1 MRKFLTL
8 LILLVTL
15 SGTAAYAQ
23 QMSDKEVIE
32 YLKQAQAAGKT
43 QRQMTTE
50 LMRRGVTRQ
59 QVERIR
65 DQYLKEQADKQNQTI
80 SAPNDTIRRTRT
92 DVQETGEVI
101 NERTTPMPV
110 ATPTIPIFGHNLF
123 TNANLSFE
131 PNANLATPTN
141 YVLGPGDEVII
152 DVWGASEN
160 TIRQTIS
167 PDGNIQISGLGPI
180 SLSGMTIQAADR
192 FLRNELSKIY
202 SGPDTQVKLT
212 LGNIRSIQIN
222 IMGEVT
228 VPGTYTLSAFSSV
241 FHALYRAGGVNDIGS
256 LRSIKVVRNGRTIA
270 DLDVYSFIMKGK
282 MNDDVR
288 LLEGDVIIVEPYKSL
303 VSIEGKVKRPMYYE
317 LKSDETFKT
326 LLDYAGGFTGD
337 AYKQSVRLIRK
348 TGREHQ
354 IFNIDEVD
362 YSVFRMEDGDE
373 ISVDSVLNRY
383 ENRIEIRGA
392 VFREGI
398 YQLDGQTNTVK
409 ALIKKADGL
418 RENAFLN
425 RAILTREKDNLD
437 HEIISIDLNALL
449 NGSVPDIP
457 LKKNDVLYIP
467 SIQGLK
473 EMETVTIHGEVN
485 IPGTYAYAENMTV
498 EDLIIVSGGL
508 LEDAS
513 TVKVDITRR
522 IKDPS
527 STLYSKEVGKTYT
540 IDITDNFKVGDETF
554 HLEPYDEVYIRKSP
568 AYRAQQNVT
577 IGGEVLFGGN
587 YALQSKNERISS
599 LIQRSGGLTPEAYI
613 KGARLIRTRTEE
625 EKMREMDMLK
635 MARRAT
641 GNDSIDVS
649 ILNVSNTYP
658 VGIDLEQALRNPNSD
673 YDLVLRDGD
682 VVYIPEYIN
691 TIKISGAVM
700 YPNTVLYQKDENLKY
715 YINQAGGFGSNA
727 RKHKVYVVNLNGK
740 ASKLRL
746 HSRKQIEPGSEIIVP
761 EKDKSNR
768 ASLPEMIS
776 IGTMTASM
784 AAVIA
789 SIIRLFK

>member
-8 LILLVTL
+8 FILLMTL
-15 SGTAAYAQ
+15 SGTGAYAQ

-32 YLKQAQAAGKT
+32 YLKQAQASGKT
-43 QRQMTTE
+43 QQEMTTE

-65 DQYLKEQADKQNQTI
+65 NQYLKEQAENQNQFQNI
-80 SAPNDTIRRTRT
+80 NDTIQNRTRA
-92 DVQETGEVI
+92 
-101 NERTTPMPV
+101 TTENITEHI
-110 ATPTIPIFGHNLF
+110 ATSSAIKIFGHNLF
-123 TNANLSFE
+123 TNANLTFE

-141 YVLGPGDEVII
+141 YILGPGDEVII

-167 PDGNIQISGLGPI
+167 PDGNIQISGLGPVF
-180 SLSGMTIQAADR
+180 LSGMTIQSANR
-192 FLRNELSKIY
+192 LLRNELSKIY

-222 IMGEVT
+222 IMGEVA

-256 LRSIKVVRNGRTIA
+256 LRSIKVVREGRTIA
-270 DLDVYSFIMKGK
+270 DLDVYSFIMNGK

-288 LLEGDVIIVEPYKSL
+288 LQEGDVIIVEPYKSL
-303 VSIEGKVKRPMYYE
+303 VSIQGKVKRPMLYE

-348 TGREHQ
+348 TGREYQ
-354 IFNIDEVD
+354 VFNIDDVD

-373 ISVDSVLNRY
+373 ISVESILGRY
-383 ENRIEIRGA
+383 ENRVEIRGA
-392 VFREGI
+392 VFRNGI
-398 YQLDGQTNTVK
+398 YQLDGQVNTVK

-449 NGSVPDIP
+449 NGSAPDIP
-457 LKKNDVLYIP
+457 LRKNDVLYIP

-473 EMETVTIHGEVN
+473 EAETVTIHGEVN
-485 IPGTYAYAENMTV
+485 NPGTYAYAEKMTV
-498 EDLIIVSGGL
+498 EDLVILSGGL

-522 IKDPS
+522 IKNPS
-527 STLYSKEVGKTYT
+527 SKSYSKEVGKTYT
-540 IDITDNFKVGDETF
+540 IDITNDFNVGNETF
-554 HLEPYDEVYIRKSP
+554 HLEPFDEVYIRKSP
-568 AYRAQQNVT
+568 SYKVQQNVT

-587 YALQSKNERISS
+587 YALQSKAERISS
-599 LIQRSGGLTPEAYI
+599 IIKRAGGLTPEAYT
-613 KGARLIRTRTEE
+613 KGARLIRKKTEE
-625 EKMREMDMLK
+625 EKMRERDMLL
-635 MARRAT
+635 MARNKT

-649 ILNVSNTYP
+649 TLNISNTYP
-658 VGIDLEQALRNPNSD
+658 VGIDLEKALKNPNSD
-673 YDLVLRDGD
+673 YDVVLRDSD
-682 VVYIPEYIN
+682 FIYIPEYIN
-691 TIKISGAVM
+691 TVKISGAVM
-700 YPNTVLYQKDENLKY
+700 HPNTVLYQKNENVQY
-715 YINQAGGFGSNA
+715 YINQAGGFGDNA
-727 RKHKVYVVNLNGK
+727 RKHKVFVVNLNGK

-746 HSRKQIEPGSEIIVP
+746 HSRKQLEPGCEIIVP
-761 EKDKSNR
+761 TKDKSNKLTL
-768 ASLPEMIS
+768 AEMMS

-789 SIIRLFK
+789 SIIHLFK